1 MTECVETAKKSAG
14 EFKRGGKLDQGKRKK
29 KKKVIAGNFIAN
41 AEVKNIS
48 FTISKNIRLC

>member
-48 FTISKNIRLC
+48 FTISKNIRFC